1 MRRLLRANFARLLK
15 NKLFWILTC
24 AELFLGAL
32 FPILHYMDNIDENS
46 GWNMDS
52 TIFIYALFVPLMVS
66 LLTALFIGTDYSD
79 GTMRNKLIAG
89 HVRRKIYVANLI
101 SNVQASFHVVTC
113 LCRDSAFGMVRVRC
127 TYAYVLCISDIY
139 YDSSMYS
146 NIYFDIYV
154 VQ

>member
-32 FPILHYMDNIDENS
+32 FPILHYMDNIDEN
-46 GWNMDS
+46 
-52 TIFIYALFVPLMVS
+52 
-66 LLTALFIGTDYSD
+66 
-79 GTMRNKLIAG
+79 
-89 HVRRKIYVANLI
+89 
-101 SNVQASFHVVTC
+101 
-113 LCRDSAFGMVRVRC
+113 RDSAFGMVRVRC

>member
-15 NKLFWILTC
+15 NKLFWIITC

-101 SNVQASFHVVTC
+101 SNV
-113 LCRDSAFGMVRVRC
+113 
-127 TYAYVLCISDIY
+127 
-139 YDSSMYS
+139 
-146 NIYFDIYV
+146 
-154 VQ
+154 